1 MPETETP
8 ETPGTPGSATPQE
21 PAAASSAAPGPA
33 AGSIGDFLAATVPM
47 VRTLRLEYRETTA
60 ERAVLALPDDPDYRN
75 HVGGPHAGAM
85 FTLAESASGAV
96 VVAAFGDQLGR
107 AVPLPVR
114 AEIGWTKLARGPLTA
129 TAVLGRPAAEVV
141 AELDVGSRPEFPVE
155 VSVRRAD
162 GAETSHMTIVW
173 TLRPSG

>member
-1 MPETETP
+1 MSETMP
-8 ETPGTPGSATPQE
+8 
-21 PAAASSAAPGPA
+21 
-33 AGSIGDFLAATVPM
+33 SIGELMAATVPM
-47 VRTLRLEYRETTA
+47 ARTLNLDYTETTA
-60 ERAVLALPDDPDYRN
+60 ERAVVVLPDQPEYRN

-96 VVAAFGDQLGR
+96 VLGAFGDQLGR

-114 AEIGWTKLARGPLTA
+114 CELAWTKLAKGPVTA

-141 AELDVGSRPEFPVE
+141 AELDAGQRPEFPVE
-155 VSVRRAD
+155 VSVRRED

-173 TLRPSG
+173 TLRPNG